1 MDKCFV
7 HSPIA
12 PARGETS
19 EMQNQN
25 DKIKRTSR
33 LATAPDDPD
42 VGMDFSMDQQW
53 QFEESLKSPRLLD
66 PDEATTQPTQPAQL
80 GHSHIKGVLLGQ
92 TVHWIRQ
99 ARVQITR

>member
-42 VGMDFSMDQQW
+42 VWTSVWTNNDNSKSLWRVQDFLTHQ
-53 QFEESLKSPRLLD
+53 
-66 PDEATTQPTQPAQL
+66 DEATTQPTQPAQL